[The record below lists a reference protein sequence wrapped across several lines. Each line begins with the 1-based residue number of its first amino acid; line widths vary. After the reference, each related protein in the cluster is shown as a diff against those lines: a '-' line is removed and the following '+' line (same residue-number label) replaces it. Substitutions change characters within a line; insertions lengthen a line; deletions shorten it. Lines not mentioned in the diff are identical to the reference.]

1 MNYVLHSTKL
11 ATVMKRDNYSNV
23 TNITKY
29 IWKER
34 FC

>member
-23 TNITKY
+23 TNIITR
-29 IWKER
+29 KER